1 MNNVN
6 SNVNY
11 AKIAANFKRYVI
23 NENPN
28 NTLRKMMNKNS
39 AQSWGNM
46 LTSANNV
53 RPRNNAGEVVY
64 WTDPRE
70 IAKQEALRGY
80 VIPDLTDPLQ
90 IMEHFPVEMVLLDD
104 TDAERFAAVWNPAKR
119 NAWRNNTNRT
129 PNINM
134 HNEYETYMGRRL
146 IAALQA
152 HSSIYELSP
161 PRTPDQIIVLRLLPL
176 PQADVT
182 RELARSRLPITWKR
196 LEGVEPETV
205 VIELHRGR
213 LAGAN
218 ESAARAEIMAF
229 LNAVEDFHVAPAA
242 GPREL
247 ARLVRGPAPQG
258 QRAVA
263 AAVAAANASVG
274 RANNTRRAGNI
285 GRNLVKSGKPI
296 TWKAVDGAPVETWAI
311 QIHRGKLGAGNIRA
325 AAANVTSYLQGIP
338 GYHVTP
344 GAGPSEI
351 ARLVK
356 GAKGNAAVAA
366 AAASIGAPVMRA
378 NATRRAVNVGKNLAR
393 SGLPITWSRV
403 EGAGNEQWAIKFHRA
418 KLGGRNQSAARAEI
432 LAFLQSIPGY
442 HVESAGAGEVARLVR
457 D

>member
-6 SNVNY
+6 ANVNY
-11 AKIAANFKRYVI
+11 AKIAANFKRNVI

-28 NTLRKMMNKNS
+28 NTLKKMFNKNS

-46 LTSANNV
+46 LTTANNL
-53 RPRNNAGEVVY
+53 RPRNNAPEEIM
-64 WTDPRE
+64 WSDPAE
-70 IAKQEALRGY
+70 NAMDAALNGY
-80 VIPDLTDPLQ
+80 IIPDLTDPMQ
-90 IMEHFPVEMVLLDD
+90 IFEHFPVKMVRLDD
-104 TDAERFAAVWNPAKR
+104 ADAERFAVEWDGAKR

-129 PNINM
+129 PNRNM
-134 HNEYETYMGRRL
+134 HDQYEIYMSQRI

-152 HSSIYELSP
+152 HSGIYEMSP
-161 PRTPDQIIVLRLLPL
+161 PRTPEQIVVIRLLPL

-218 ESAARAEIMAF
+218 ESAVRAEVMAF
-229 LNAVEDFHVAPAA
+229 LNAVEDFHVEPAA

-247 ARLVRGPAPQG
+247 ARLVRGP
-258 QRAVA
+258 RALA
-263 AAVAAANASVG
+263 AAVAAANASVVRAAAANASVR

-285 GRNLVKSGKPI
+285 GRNLAKSGKPI

-338 GYHVTP
+338 GYHVIP
-344 GAGPSEI
+344 GAGPGEI

-356 GAKGNAAVAA
+356 GPAAAAA
-366 AAASIGAPVMRA
+366 AAASPMGRA
-378 NATRRAVNVGKNLAR
+378 NATRRAVNVGKNLVR

-403 EGAGNEQWAIKFHRA
+403 EGVEREEWAIKFHRA
-418 KLGGRNQSAARAEI
+418 KLGGRNQSAASAEI
-432 LAFLQSIPGY
+432 KAFLQSIPGY
-442 HVESAGAGEVARLVR
+442 HLEAAGAGEVARLVR